1 MAVHTVDP
9 KNVIISVGGVNISG
23 FADGTFLEITA
34 DTQQFTKVIGADG
47 FATRVKTNNYGGV
60 LTITLAQSSP
70 SNDVLSA
77 LLNADRVSNSGV
89 VPILI
94 RDITGTTIIF
104 SASGW
109 IQQLPDTAYGNTI
122 NNRAWVFD
130 LAEMD
135 VFIGG
140 NGVNDQ

>member
-1 MAVHTVDP
+1 MAVRTVDP
-9 KNVIISVGGVNISG
+9 KSVIIAIGGVPMSG

-34 DTQQFTKVIGADG
+34 DAQQFSKVTGADG
-47 FATRVKTNNYGGV
+47 YTTRVKTNNYGGT
-60 LTITLAQSSP
+60 LTLTLSQSSP

-77 LLNADRVSNSGV
+77 LLNADRLRNAGV

-94 RDITGTTIIF
+94 KDLTGTTKIF
-104 SASGW
+104 SATAW
-109 IQQLPDTAYGNTI
+109 IQQMPDVAYGNAI

-135 VFIGG
+135 TFIGG
-140 NGVNDQ
+140 NGENDT

>member
-1 MAVHTVDP
+1 MAVRTFDP
-9 KNVIISVGGVNISG
+9 KSVIIAIGGVPMSG

-47 FATRVKTNNYGGV
+47 YATRVKTNNYGGV
-60 LTITLAQSSP
+60 MTLTLSQSSP

-77 LLNADRVSNSGV
+77 LLNADRVANAGV

-94 RDITGTTIIF
+94 KDLSGTTIIF
-104 SASGW
+104 SATGW
-109 IQQLPDTAYGNTI
+109 IQQFPDSAFGNAI
-122 NNRAWVFD
+122 NNRAWAFD

-140 NGVNDQ
+140 NGENP